1 MPGQRRGI
9 PASQLARDYGVSL
22 NEFASAVIDVVA
34 SDGPAFMAGA
44 QHRREVCAAVSAAMS
59 LALEATSISDEE
71 RACLQPLMQEVLLPF
86 WMRHCSEDGGDRAA
100 HARYVTERATHYLA
114 RRVPGSHVKSAV
126 NMVTALLEA
135 LGVPEARRTHLT
147 ERLAPA
153 FAHRMVGDVY
163 RINEVRSRQGIELS
177 MLATVSALLQITL
190 TYDPVLRMLR
200 FH

>member
-1 MPGQRRGI
+1 MPGQKRGI

-34 SDGPAFMAGA
+34 SDGPAFRAGA
-44 QHRREVCAAVSAAMS
+44 PHRREVCAAVSAAMVI
-59 LALEATSISDEE
+59 ALESTAVSDEE
-71 RACLQPLMQEVLLPF
+71 RARLQPLMHEVLLPF
-86 WMRHCSEDGGDRAA
+86 WTRHCCEKDEDGSEVG
-100 HARYVTERATHYLA
+100 RYVTERMAHYLA
-114 RRVPGSHVKSAV
+114 RRVSGSHVKTAV
-126 NMVTALLEA
+126 NMVQALMEA
-135 LGVPEARRTHLT
+135 IDIPETRRAPLA

-177 MLATVSALLQITL
+177 MLATVSALLQVSL
-190 TYDPVLRMLR
+190 SYDPLLRMLR